1 MKDTIKAVANAY
13 RASVRDAFDADTVR
27 QIDRQNASRPRGA
40 LYVHEH
46 DYTDANMLMLDAYER
61 VTGRTIDDGDE
72 WLRVMNRAWRLA
84 LRRPY
89 ADTTEV

>member
-1 MKDTIKAVANAY
+1 M
-13 RASVRDAFDADTVR
+13 
-27 QIDRQNASRPRGA
+27 
-40 LYVHEH
+40 HEH